1 MESVNVNELF
11 STKMCSPLIV
21 FIVIVVVFAISLF
34 NTRNTLRKFGSTK
47 MDNLFNVYSWHEMK
61 MVIVLGVI
69 LYGLCQFNQVNL
81 AWIFMFLP
89 VVYLMLKNLLIFL
102 FVSIAHQ
109 NAPKDSSEYLQKN
122 YGVTPQMQQAMQPAK
137 PVDKTINFPVTMPSS
152 TDISQLQA
160 PLNNQMAQ
168 TSGMEQMGQ
177 VTGINSMNSMG
188 GLGGSY

>member
-1 MESVNVNELF
+1 MDSVNANELF

-21 FIVIVVVFAISLF
+21 FIVIVVIFAISLF
-34 NTRNTLRKFGSTK
+34 NTRNTLKKFGSTK
-47 MDNLFNVYSWHEMK
+47 MDNLFNVYSWHEVK

-89 VVYLMLKNLLIFL
+89 VIYLMLKNLLIFL

-109 NAPKDSSEYLQKN
+109 NAPKDNNEYLQKN

-137 PVDKTINFPVTMPSS
+137 QVDKTINFPVTMPSS
-152 TDISQLQA
+152 TSIGELQA
-160 PLNNQMAQ
+160 PLNNQLSQ
-168 TSGMEQMGQ
+168 TMGVQQMGQ
-177 VTGINSMNSMG
+177 VTGINSMNGMG
-188 GLGGSY
+188 DMVGTF

>member
-11 STKMCSPLIV
+11 STRMCSPLIV

-34 NTRNTLRKFGSTK
+34 NTRNTLKKFGSTK
-47 MDNLFNVYSWHEMK
+47 MDNLFNVYSWHEVK

-89 VVYLMLKNLLIFL
+89 VIYLMLKNLLIFV

-109 NAPKDSSEYLQKN
+109 NAPKDNNEYLQKN
-122 YGVTPQMQQAMQPAK
+122 YGITSQMQQAMQPAK
-137 PVDKTINFPVTMPSS
+137 PVDKTINFPVTMPSTPVS
-152 TDISQLQA
+152 ELQA

-168 TSGMEQMGQ
+168 TSGLQQMGQ
-177 VTGINSMNSMG
+177 VTGVNSMG
-188 GLGGSY
+188 GLGAGSF